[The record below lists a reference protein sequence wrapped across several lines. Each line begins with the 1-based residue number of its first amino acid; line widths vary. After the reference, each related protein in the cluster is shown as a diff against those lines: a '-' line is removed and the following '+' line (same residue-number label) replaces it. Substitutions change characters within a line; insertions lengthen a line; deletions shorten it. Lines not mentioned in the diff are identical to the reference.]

1 MNIIDKIKNRFTRQA
16 LASPVRWVAAAAF
29 TFAHIFALASL
40 ILLGPGFL
48 SMDIMS
54 WVFPLAVVLPGII
67 TMTLL
72 PGGWK
77 RWYRWAALLGLAM
90 MLFENSNPYIVILFG
105 ETWILHRSWVTER
118 TIGLKHLFN
127 SKQRKAA
134 VTGVCFKPGTEP
146 KKKTKTLRTPKTA

>member
-1 MNIIDKIKNRFTRQA
+1 MNIIDKIKSRFTRQG
-16 LASPVRWVAAAAF
+16 LAGPARWVAAAVV

-48 SMDIMS
+48 SMDLMS
-54 WVFPLAVVLPGII
+54 WIFPLAVVFPGII
-67 TMTLL
+67 SMTLL

-90 MLFENSNPYIVILFG
+90 MLFEASNPYIVILFG

-118 TIGLKHLFN
+118 TVPVKDLFRRG
-127 SKQRKAA
+127 KAQEPATAPGRKP
-134 VTGVCFKPGTEP
+134 TGS
-146 KKKTKTLRTPKTA
+146 RRPKTA

>member
-1 MNIIDKIKNRFTRQA
+1 MKIIDKIKSRFTRQG
-16 LASPVRWVAAAAF
+16 LAGPARWAAAAAF
-29 TFAHIFALASL
+29 TFAHIFALAAL
-40 ILLGPGFL
+40 IMFGPGLL
-48 SMDIMS
+48 SMDLMS
-54 WVFPLAVVLPGII
+54 WIFPLAVVLPGII

-118 TIGLKHLFN
+118 TVPLKNLFRRGKAQEAATAPGRKPKN
-127 SKQRKAA
+127 SR
-134 VTGVCFKPGTEP
+134 
-146 KKKTKTLRTPKTA
+146 LPKTA

>member
-1 MNIIDKIKNRFTRQA
+1 MNIIDKIKSRFTRQG
-16 LASPVRWVAAAAF
+16 LAGPARWVAAAAV

-48 SMDIMS
+48 SMDLMS
-54 WVFPLAVVLPGII
+54 WIFPLAVVFPGII
-67 TMTLL
+67 SMTLL

-90 MLFENSNPYIVILFG
+90 MLFEASNPYIVILFG

-118 TIGLKHLFN
+118 TVPVKDLFRRG
-127 SKQRKAA
+127 KAQEPATAPGRK
-134 VTGVCFKPGTEP
+134 P
-146 KKKTKTLRTPKTA
+146 KGSRRPKTA